1 MLSLASFVALGL
13 PDGMLGTAWP
23 AMRQSLHAPVGAL
36 GLVLLAATA
45 GSVLITVFIGRI
57 LRRTGVAALLAG
69 GLLCFAAG
77 AAGFAAAPVF
87 GVILGVAV
95 LFGLAAGTMDGGLNT
110 AVGLSGRQRL
120 LNLLHGAYGVGTA
133 IGPLVVTIAIL
144 TGSWRPAYV
153 VLLIVDGCLA
163 VAWIRQRY
171 AAGPAS
177 APPPAPA
184 PPAGTQPPPVAQPQA
199 DVQPQAGTQ
208 PPPGTQSPPGT
219 EPQATARAHP
229 YRAVVVAGIAV
240 FFVYT
245 GLEVAAGQW
254 ETTFARGDL
263 HLSASAAGLAT
274 FGYWAALTAV
284 RITLGLLRRGPANQ
298 RVVRWG
304 GAVAVLAAALIWW
317 QPGPV
322 LTVLGFVLL
331 GGSLAGIFPALV
343 ALTPGRL
350 GADRAQ
356 HVIAWQVGAAAAGG
370 AGISALVG
378 LFIGSF
384 GLSVLG
390 PALTVLA
397 GALVLT
403 ELILSRLAPA
413 GVHGAAI
420 PGNG

>member
-1 MLSLASFVALGL
+1 
-13 PDGMLGTAWP
+13 MLGTAWP

-171 AAGPAS
+171 AAGPGSSPA
-177 APPPAPA
+177 PAPA
-184 PPAGTQPPPVAQPQA
+184 PPADA
-199 DVQPQAGTQ
+199 
-208 PPPGTQSPPGT
+208 QSPPEA
-219 EPQATARAHP
+219 EPRASGPARP

-413 GVHGAAI
+413 DVNAAAI

>member
-1 MLSLASFVALGL
+1 
-13 PDGMLGTAWP
+13 
-23 AMRQSLHAPVGAL
+23 
-36 GLVLLAATA
+36 
-45 GSVLITVFIGRI
+45 
-57 LRRTGVAALLAG
+57 
-69 GLLCFAAG
+69 
-77 AAGFAAAPVF
+77 
-87 GVILGVAV
+87 
-95 LFGLAAGTMDGGLNT
+95 
-110 AVGLSGRQRL
+110 
-120 LNLLHGAYGVGTA
+120 
-133 IGPLVVTIAIL
+133 
-144 TGSWRPAYV
+144 V

-171 AAGPAS
+171 AAGPGSSPA
-177 APPPAPA
+177 PAPA
-184 PPAGTQPPPVAQPQA
+184 PPADA
-199 DVQPQAGTQ
+199 
-208 PPPGTQSPPGT
+208 QSPPEA
-219 EPQATARAHP
+219 EPRASGPARP

-413 GVHGAAI
+413 SVNAAAI
-420 PGNG
+420 PGDG

>member
-1 MLSLASFVALGL
+1 
-13 PDGMLGTAWP
+13 MLGTAWP

-171 AAGPAS
+171 AAGPGSSPA
-177 APPPAPA
+177 PAPA
-184 PPAGTQPPPVAQPQA
+184 PPADA
-199 DVQPQAGTQ
+199 
-208 PPPGTQSPPGT
+208 QSPPEA
-219 EPQATARAHP
+219 EPRASGPARP

-413 GVHGAAI
+413 SVNAAAI
-420 PGNG
+420 PGDG

>member
-1 MLSLASFVALGL
+1 
-13 PDGMLGTAWP
+13 MLGTAWP

-171 AAGPAS
+171 AAGPGSSPA
-177 APPPAPA
+177 PAPA
-184 PPAGTQPPPVAQPQA
+184 PPADA
-199 DVQPQAGTQ
+199 
-208 PPPGTQSPPGT
+208 QSPPEA
-219 EPQATARAHP
+219 EPRASGPARP

-413 GVHGAAI
+413 GVNAAAI

>member
-1 MLSLASFVALGL
+1 VNTAAVQRRLDVLSLASFVALGL

-171 AAGPAS
+171 AAGPGSSPA
-177 APPPAPA
+177 PAPA
-184 PPAGTQPPPVAQPQA
+184 PPADA
-199 DVQPQAGTQ
+199 
-208 PPPGTQSPPGT
+208 QSPPEA
-219 EPQATARAHP
+219 EPRASGPARP

-413 GVHGAAI
+413 GVNAAAI

>member
-171 AAGPAS
+171 AAGPGSSPA
-177 APPPAPA
+177 PAPA
-184 PPAGTQPPPVAQPQA
+184 PPADA
-199 DVQPQAGTQ
+199 
-208 PPPGTQSPPGT
+208 QSPPEA
-219 EPQATARAHP
+219 EPRASGPARP

-413 GVHGAAI
+413 GVNAAAI
-420 PGNG
+420 PGDG

>member
-1 MLSLASFVALGL
+1 
-13 PDGMLGTAWP
+13 
-23 AMRQSLHAPVGAL
+23 MRQSLHAPVGAL

-171 AAGPAS
+171 AAGPAG
-177 APPPAPA
+177 APAPA
-184 PPAGTQPPPVAQPQA
+184 PAPRAEAQPQA
-199 DVQPQAGTQ
+199 GAQPPPGTQ
-208 PPPGTQSPPGT
+208 APPGTQSPPET
-219 EPQATARAHP
+219 EPQATARARP

-413 GVHGAAI
+413 GVHAAAI

>member
-57 LRRTGVAALLAG
+57 MRRTGVAALLAG

-87 GVILGVAV
+87 GVMLGVAV

-171 AAGPAS
+171 AAGPATRGAAS
-177 APPPAPA
+177 PVTAARRPAGPRRAGEARPAPRRRK
-184 PPAGTQPPPVAQPQA
+184 PSRR
-199 DVQPQAGTQ
+199 
-208 PPPGTQSPPGT
+208 PG
-219 EPQATARAHP
+219 ARPRP

-356 HVIAWQVGAAAAGG
+356 HVIAWQIGAAAAGG

-413 GVHGAAI
+413 GVNAAAI
-420 PGNG
+420 PGEG

>member
-171 AAGPAS
+171 AAGPGSSPA
-177 APPPAPA
+177 PAPA
-184 PPAGTQPPPVAQPQA
+184 PPADA
-199 DVQPQAGTQ
+199 
-208 PPPGTQSPPGT
+208 QSPPEA
-219 EPQATARAHP
+219 EPRASGPARP

-413 GVHGAAI
+413 SVNAAAI
-420 PGNG
+420 PGDG

>member
-1 MLSLASFVALGL
+1 VLSLASFVALGL

-171 AAGPAS
+171 AAGPGSSPA
-177 APPPAPA
+177 PAPA
-184 PPAGTQPPPVAQPQA
+184 PPADA
-199 DVQPQAGTQ
+199 
-208 PPPGTQSPPGT
+208 QSPPEA
-219 EPQATARAHP
+219 EPRASGPARP

-413 GVHGAAI
+413 GVNAAAI
-420 PGNG
+420 PGDG

>member
-1 MLSLASFVALGL
+1 
-13 PDGMLGTAWP
+13 
-23 AMRQSLHAPVGAL
+23 MRQSLHAPVGAL

-177 APPPAPA
+177 APPPAPHRQPA
-184 PPAGTQPPPVAQPQA
+184 PSRRPSPSRRPTSSRRPAPRRRPAPSRRPK
-199 DVQPQAGTQ
+199 PSRR
-208 PPPGTQSPPGT
+208 PPPGRAP
-219 EPQATARAHP
+219 TAP
-229 YRAVVVAGIAV
+229 
-240 FFVYT
+240 
-245 GLEVAAGQW
+245 W
-254 ETTFARGDL
+254 
-263 HLSASAAGLAT
+263 S
-274 FGYWAALTAV
+274 
-284 RITLGLLRRGPANQ
+284 
-298 RVVRWG
+298 
-304 GAVAVLAAALIWW
+304 
-317 QPGPV
+317 
-322 LTVLGFVLL
+322 
-331 GGSLAGIFPALV
+331 
-343 ALTPGRL
+343 
-350 GADRAQ
+350 
-356 HVIAWQVGAAAAGG
+356 
-370 AGISALVG
+370 
-378 LFIGSF
+378 
-384 GLSVLG
+384 
-390 PALTVLA
+390 
-397 GALVLT
+397 
-403 ELILSRLAPA
+403 
-413 GVHGAAI
+413 
-420 PGNG
+420 

>member
-1 MLSLASFVALGL
+1 VNTAAVQRRLDVLSLASFVALGL

-171 AAGPAS
+171 AAGPGSSPA
-177 APPPAPA
+177 PAPA
-184 PPAGTQPPPVAQPQA
+184 PPADA
-199 DVQPQAGTQ
+199 
-208 PPPGTQSPPGT
+208 QSPPEA
-219 EPQATARAHP
+219 EPRASGPARP

-413 GVHGAAI
+413 GVNAAAI
-420 PGNG
+420 PGDG

>member
-1 MLSLASFVALGL
+1 VNTAAVQRRLDVLSLASFVALGL

-171 AAGPAS
+171 AAGPGS
-177 APPPAPA
+177 APAPAPA
-184 PPAGTQPPPVAQPQA
+184 PPADA
-199 DVQPQAGTQ
+199 
-208 PPPGTQSPPGT
+208 QSPPEA
-219 EPQATARAHP
+219 EPRASGPARP

-413 GVHGAAI
+413 GVNAAAI
-420 PGNG
+420 PGDG

>member
-171 AAGPAS
+171 AAGPGSSPA
-177 APPPAPA
+177 PAPA
-184 PPAGTQPPPVAQPQA
+184 PPADA
-199 DVQPQAGTQ
+199 
-208 PPPGTQSPPGT
+208 QSPPEA
-219 EPQATARAHP
+219 EPRASGPARP

-413 GVHGAAI
+413 GVNAAAI